1 MMQLRRMAL
10 WMMAA
15 VGLVACSSI
24 DCPIQTTVEVNYV
37 LNDTL
42 KDTLTVLTKR
52 ADRQDTILLNRGV
65 GLTKFA
71 LPMSSGQ
78 PVDTLVFQI
87 VNKQKAMTVDTV
99 WIKKDDIP
107 HFESVDCAT
116 HFFHHITQV
125 SATHVAIDTLFILN
139 PSVTYDISA
148 KHIEIH
154 FKNSH

>member
-1 MMQLRRMAL
+1 MQLKRVAL

-15 VGLVACSSI
+15 VGFTACSSI

-52 ADRQDTILLNRGV
+52 ADRQDTIILNRGV

-71 LPMSSGQ
+71 LPMSYGLSE
-78 PVDTLVFQI
+78 DTLVFKI
-87 VNKQKAMTVDTV
+87 DNEQKATTVDTV

-116 HFFHHITQV
+116 HFFHRITKV
-125 SATHVAIDTLFILN
+125 RATHVAIDTLFILN
-139 PSVTYDISA
+139 PSVTYDTSA